1 MDDKNPYTT
10 HIWPCAKE
18 NTFYPQPREN
28 EMIITTKMI
37 ADIIAH
43 HDPMALFSLGAPDE
57 YFPEAELILEA
68 FERFKSFDDFYKEVY
83 DIFCKNHQM
92 I

>member
-57 YFPEAELILEA
+57 YFPEEEIHPELTA
-68 FERFKSFDDFYKEVY
+68 SNTYFNSFPFKVGS
-83 DIFCKNHQM
+83 HT
-92 I
+92 